1 MIRHTVLMRCKIKDE
16 IDKQM
21 KLNTLCEMLEEM
33 PENIIAIEDIEVGRN
48 ISSKDS
54 AYDIALVVDFADNE
68 ALNTYRKHPEH
79 EKVLKYMQTM
89 ELDLAFVDYM
99 N

>member
-1 MIRHTVLMRCKIKDE
+1 MIRHAVLMRCRIKDE

-33 PENIIAIEDIEVGRN
+33 PEKITAIEEIEVGRN
-48 ISSKDS
+48 ISSRDS
-54 AYDIALVVDFADNE
+54 AYDIALIVDFADNE
-68 ALNTYRKHPEH
+68 ALNTYRVHPEH
-79 EKVLKYMQTM
+79 EKVLEYMKTM
-89 ELDLAFVDYM
+89 ELDLAVVDYM